1 MSRQRRIVLDA
12 GALIDVEAN
21 PRGETFR
28 SCVHAFADGY
38 RPYLPAVVLG
48 QVWRGHPR
56 QHALGKVRRLCMLLP
71 FTGQTAED
79 VGRLLAR
86 SQTAD
91 DVGRLLGRSRT
102 SDVVDAAVIVAA
114 IEYNAAV
121 LTSDPDDLARLA
133 DATDYPVRLL
143 TV

>member
-91 DVGRLLGRSRT
+91 
-102 SDVVDAAVIVAA
+102 VVDAAVIVAA
-114 IEYNAAV
+114 IEHNAAV
-121 LTSDPDDLARLA
+121 LTSDPDDLTRLT
-133 DATDYPVRLL
+133 DAAKYPVRLL

>member
-1 MSRQRRIVLDA
+1 VSQQRRIVLDL
-12 GALIDVEAN
+12 GALIDVEAD

-28 SCVHAFADGY
+28 SCVHAFGDGY

-56 QHALGKVRRLCMLLP
+56 QHTLGKVRRLCMLLP
-71 FTGQTAED
+71 FTEQTAED

-86 SQTAD
+86 SKTA
-91 DVGRLLGRSRT
+91 
-102 SDVVDAAVIVAA
+102 DVVDGAVIVAA
-114 IEYNAAV
+114 IEHNAVV
-121 LTSDPDDLARLA
+121 LTSDPYDLARLGYA
-133 DATDYPVRLL
+133 AGYPVYLL

>member
-1 MSRQRRIVLDA
+1 MSQQRRIVLDA
-12 GALIDVEAN
+12 GALIDVEVD

-28 SCVHAFADGY
+28 SCVHAFGDGY

-56 QHALGKVRRLCMLLP
+56 QHALGKVRRLCMLLS
-71 FTGQTAED
+71 FTEQTAED

-86 SQTAD
+86 SKTA
-91 DVGRLLGRSRT
+91 
-102 SDVVDAAVIVAA
+102 DVVDGAVIVAA
-114 IEYNAAV
+114 IEHNAAV
-121 LTSDPDDLARLA
+121 LTSNPYDLARLGDTA
-133 DATDYPVRLL
+133 GYPVYLL